1 MIDIEKLKNISL
13 DELVDI
19 RDIKVNMELSK
30 EERIKDYIRQIKN
43 PYCYK
48 YKNHRVIIAFN
59 NDTERTLKDCLEEY
73 LSKY

>member
-1 MIDIEKLKNISL
+1 MCIEKLKNISL

-19 RDIKVNMELSK
+19 RDVKINNKLSK
-30 EERIKDYIRQIKN
+30 EEKIIDYIRQIKN

-48 YKNHRVIIAFN
+48 YKNHRVIIVFN
-59 NDTERTLKDCLEEY
+59 KDTSLTLKACLEEY

>member
-19 RDIKVNMELSK
+19 RDVKVNMKLSK

-43 PYCYK
+43 PYWYK
-48 YKNHRVIIAFN
+48 YKNHRVIITFN
-59 NDTERTLKDCLEEY
+59 DETNRTLKNCLEEY

>member
-19 RDIKVNMELSK
+19 RDVKVNMKLSK

-43 PYCYK
+43 PY
-48 YKNHRVIIAFN
+48 
-59 NDTERTLKDCLEEY
+59 
-73 LSKY
+73 